1 MLASRR
7 LLSRMTFVLT
17 IVLALAQELSA
28 EVREWTDS
36 SGGFNMQAEL
46 VAIRGTNVI
55 LEKTDGQIITI
66 PMSRLSNADQ
76 QFLRDQQAGM
86 NRPAQPATAQP
97 SKESATPSMA
107 SSNAVNSAMGSG
119 ANGLELA
126 EQTEQIL
133 RTACHRCHGEDGTS
147 EGGFNFV
154 ANMEKLASTFAK
166 PGTPSLLIERMTD
179 DEDSAMPPAG
189 EEPRVSP
196 EQIAIVKAWIAA
208 GSPTKPKQESRP
220 FVRNEEIVRYISKHI
235 TGVGERSRR
244 FMRYFILTHLYNAG
258 VSEDEL
264 QTYRNAFAKLLNS
277 LSWNTDLVVPEV
289 IDPAKTIFAIDM
301 RSVHWNSEIWES
313 VESVNPYFLELF
325 TPDAISC
332 RDLAATRM
340 PYVRADWFVFAA
352 SKPPLYHTVL
362 GLPETDCE
370 LENLLRVNV
379 AANIHQEQAIR
390 AGFNRSGVSQNNRMI
405 EWHKSPYGSYW
416 KSYDFGGNI
425 GRQNLFEYPL
435 GPDNAAGSFK
445 HDGGEIIFTLP
456 NGLQGYLLADES
468 GRRIDQGPTNI
479 VSDPKQP
486 DRTVTNGVSCMSCHY
501 AGIIPK
507 RDEVGV
513 AVKANRS
520 AFDDAEDI
528 LALYRDSSEL
538 DSRMAMDAA
547 KFAEVLKQLGI
558 NNISRSGE
566 SISAIAARFQI
577 DIDLR
582 NAAAEFGLEPQEFLD
597 RLARS
602 TQVARMFSSLT
613 IKAGTIKRDVFKEV
627 FTDAFVDLKLTTLGA
642 QTVAVNSAQSPVD
655 HSMPARPR
663 RSSANAR
670 VKQVTE
676 YAVFDDLRW
685 GVSSLAFSPS
695 GKFLATGRPDRS
707 LLLFDVAEQ
716 SIASELRDLDGLQKI
731 TQCVFTPDGSRL
743 LVAGSTGL
751 VKIYEVSV
759 AGVLKEVS
767 QFAGHSAEIT
777 SLTVSGDGRFAFSG
791 SQEKKARY
799 WEIATG
805 QELALIDGFK
815 GSVKAVHISRGNAMV
830 LATDGELLIEYE
842 TRRKSASRTRHLTS
856 SWASGQ
862 AAAFAPAGDF
872 VAVGDTYNVRVWNVE
887 TGRELPP
894 LIGNEIQW
902 SMVFSSDGNTLYTG
916 GNAKVSIWN
925 VSKAQRTHLQDTS
938 STGYIQALTV
948 SDDGAWMAAP
958 GSSNR
963 KLHVYQVP

>member
-1 MLASRR
+1 
-7 LLSRMTFVLT
+7 MTFVLT
-17 IVLALAQELSA
+17 IVLALAQDLSA

-36 SGGFNMQAEL
+36 TGGFKMEAEV

-55 LEKTDGQIITI
+55 LEKTDGQFISI

-76 QFLRDQQAGM
+76 QFLRDQQTEM
-86 NRPAQPATAQP
+86 NRPAKPSTA
-97 SKESATPSMA
+97 SATQTTGSTNTA
-107 SSNAVNSAMGSG
+107 SAKMGSDT
-119 ANGLELA
+119 NGVELA
-126 EQTEQIL
+126 ERTEQIL
-133 RTACHRCHGEDGTS
+133 RAACYRCHGEDGTS

-166 PGTPSLLIERMTD
+166 PGTPSLLIHRMTD

-196 EQIAIVKAWIAA
+196 DQIAIVKAWIAA
-208 GSPTKPKQESRP
+208 GSPTKSKQESRP
-220 FVRNEEIVRYISKHI
+220 FVRNEEIVQYISTHI
-235 TGVGERSRR
+235 KGVGERNRR
-244 FMRYFILTHLYNAG
+244 FMRYFTLTHLYNAG

-277 LSWNTDLVVPEV
+277 LSWNTDLVIPEA
-289 IDPAKTIFAIDM
+289 IDPARTIFGIDI
-301 RSVHWNSEIWES
+301 RSVHWNSEIWEA
-313 VESVNPYFLELF
+313 VENANPYFLELL
-325 TPDAISC
+325 TPEATSC
-332 RDLAATRM
+332 SELAATRI

-352 SKPPLYHTVL
+352 SKPPLYHIVL
-362 GLPETDCE
+362 GLPETDSE

-390 AGFNRSGVSQNNRMI
+390 AAFNRSGVSQNNRMI

-435 GPDNAAGSFK
+435 GPDNTAGSFK
-445 HDGGEIIFTLP
+445 HDGGEIIFSLP

-468 GRRIDQGPTNI
+468 GRRIAQGPTNI

-513 AVKANRS
+513 AVRANRN
-520 AFDDAEDI
+520 AFEEADDI

-538 DSRMAMDAA
+538 DALMAKDAA

-566 SISAIAARFQI
+566 SVSAIAARFQI

-597 RLARS
+597 RLASS

-627 FTDAFVDLKLTTLGA
+627 FTDACVDLKLTELEGHS
-642 QTVAVNSAQSPVD
+642 VAANSPRTPDETHMPARL
-655 HSMPARPR
+655 PARPR
-663 RSSANAR
+663 RSSASAK
-670 VKQVTE
+670 VKKVTE
-676 YAVFDDLRW
+676 YAVFDDLLW
-685 GVSSLAFSPS
+685 GVSSLAFSPN
-695 GKFLATGRPDRS
+695 GKFLAAGRPDRS
-707 LLLFDVAEQ
+707 LRLFDVAQQ
-716 SIASELRDLDGLQKI
+716 SIASDLSDLEGLQKI

-743 LVAGSTGL
+743 LVAGYTGQIK
-751 VKIYEVSV
+751 VYDVSV
-759 AGVLKEVS
+759 AGMLKEVE

-777 SLTVSGDGRFAFSG
+777 SLTVSSDGRFALSG

-805 QELALIDGFK
+805 QELGLIDGFK
-815 GSVKAVHISRGNAMV
+815 GAVKAVHISRGNAM
-830 LATDGELLIEYE
+830 LQATDGEVLIEYE
-842 TRRKSASRTRHLTS
+842 TRRKSVLRTRNLTS

-862 AAAFAPAGDF
+862 AAAFSPTGEL
-872 VAVGDTYNVRVWNVE
+872 VAVGDTYNIRIWNVK

-902 SMVFSSDGNTLYTG
+902 SMVFSPDGNTLYSG

-925 VSKAQRTHLQDTS
+925 VSKTQRTHVQDTS
-938 STGYIQALTV
+938 STGYIQSLTV